1 MDPYNN
7 PDLDPLRSSYASS
20 STNTPFRLDE
30 GFSEDA
36 SSQDENGRN
45 MFAAM
50 AARFQEWVMAQNENA
65 RAEIAY
71 EVLRTL
77 RTSNIAAVVDRLTPL
92 LHMDP
97 VEKLPAEITG
107 LIFSYLDANTLLT
120 ASLASRTWR
129 ARIMDPMLWLEL
141 YKNQGWRYDHKE
153 VRAFENAH
161 NSLIRQEFKKAR
173 GQFHGQPSLK
183 KRATSDWL
191 ESRPRKVSADV
202 SSWREQHGVVEADTD
217 IRSEPEDQE
226 MQDAPNSNQNS
237 PQRPNKRSSQ
247 ESDDEMDY
255 NPSNVEVKNEDSKA
269 VDTQEPPIKSSL
281 TVTDSSGGEKLNWLH
296 LYMQRQ
302 KLESNWSK
310 GLYATFELPHP
321 EHPNEAHTECV
332 YTIQFFGKWLVSG
345 SRDKTLRIWDLETR
359 RLRGKPL
366 VGHSQS
372 VLCLQFDPTESED
385 VVISG
390 SSDASVLVWRFST
403 GQKIHEIPS
412 AHEESVLNLR
422 FDKRYL
428 ITCSKD
434 RRIKIWNRRH
444 LTATDEDYPKI
455 DRNSS
460 ARVPSYIVN
469 TVDMEPSLLET
480 RLANGTIR
488 ALKPY
493 MLLLTLE
500 GHNAAVNA
508 IQINGDL
515 IVSASGDRL
524 IKVWSAK
531 SGKLLRTLQGHQK
544 GIACV
549 QFDSKRIVSG
559 SSDNTVRI
567 YDPYTGAEVAELKGH
582 RNLVR
587 TIQAGFGDLPGSDED
602 DNLRAREAERKY
614 LDNLSNGKLVEDRQ
628 YSREIRNGEHGSS
641 RLALGAK
648 LPPGGGGSKW
658 GRIVS
663 GSYDQTIIIWRKNI
677 EGHWVIGKQ
686 LFQHPFSHGSGSV
699 RPRPQ
704 SQPQPVTA
712 GNPPAPP
719 VQPTSAPAHAPTP
732 QVQAAPANI
741 GPGGSAHP
749 AAMSASQIV
758 QQAVGTSFAS
768 LGAGLS
774 NVIGV
779 GRLLNPPIS
788 GPRMG
793 TNQTSSFTANTS
805 INGTPQAI
813 ATAAGTHTQAIVSQ
827 AVQQALNQAVQNRSS
842 SHGQTGSQSQA
853 SRPIDHATNASTPGG
868 NGVNNQNQNQHQPT
882 APASHLHP
890 VQQAA
895 MAVMQHQQQGTTVPA
910 PAPAAGQGQ
919 QADQQHSSVSRV
931 FKLQF
936 DARRIVCCSQD
947 SRIVGWD
954 FANGDQ
960 DVMEASKFFI
970 GP

>member
-7 PDLDPLRSSYASS
+7 EDMDPLQSDYPSS
-20 STNTPFRLDE
+20 STTTPFRLDE
-30 GFSEDA
+30 GFSEDTM
-36 SSQDENGRN
+36 SQDENGRN

-50 AARFQEWVMAQNENA
+50 AARFQEWVMAQNEES

-141 YKNQGWRYDHKE
+141 YKNQGWIYDKKE
-153 VRAFENAH
+153 VRAFEHAH
-161 NSLIRQEFKKAR
+161 NSLMRQEFKRAR
-173 GQFHGQPSLK
+173 VQNHGQPSLK

-202 SSWREQHGVVEADTD
+202 SSWREQHGAVEADTD
-217 IRSEPEDQE
+217 PRSEPDDQE
-226 MQDAPNSNQNS
+226 MQDVPNSIQNS
-237 PQRPNKRSSQ
+237 PQRPNKRSSS

-255 NPSNVEVKNEDSKA
+255 YLEPTNTKDEDKKAIDNPD
-269 VDTQEPPIKSSL
+269 PPTKSSL
-281 TVTDSSGGEKLNWLH
+281 TVTDSSGGARLNWLY

-302 KLESNWSK
+302 KLEHNWTR
-310 GLYATFELPHP
+310 GLYTTFELPHP
-321 EHPNEAHTECV
+321 DYPNEAHTECV

-345 SRDKTLRIWDLETR
+345 SRDKTLRVWDLETR

-372 VLCLQFDPTESED
+372 VLCLQFDPTEDQD
-385 VVISG
+385 VIISG
-390 SSDASVLVWRFST
+390 SSDASVVIWRFST

-422 FDKRYL
+422 FDRRYL
-428 ITCSKD
+428 VTCSKD
-434 RRIKIWNRRH
+434 RRIKIWNRQA
-444 LTATDEDYPKI
+444 LTATDEDYPKLE
-455 DRNSS
+455 RTST

-469 TVDMEPSLLET
+469 TTDMEPSLLEA
-480 RLANGTIR
+480 RMANGTIR

-524 IKVWSAK
+524 IKVWNAK
-531 SGKLLRTLQGHQK
+531 NGKVLRTLQGHQK

-567 YDPYTGAEVAELKGH
+567 YDPITGAEVAELKGH
-582 RNLVR
+582 HNLVR
-587 TIQAGFGDLPGSDED
+587 TIQAGFGDLPGSDD
-602 DNLRAREAERKY
+602 DDSNQAREAERQY
-614 LDNLSNGKLVEDRQ
+614 RAELADGRAVDDRRFL
-628 YSREIRNGEHGSS
+628 REVRHGEHGSS
-641 RLALGAK
+641 RLALGSK

-663 GSYDQTIIIWRKNI
+663 GSYDQTIIIWRKNA

-686 LFQHPFSHGSGSV
+686 LFQHPFSHTSPSSTRTRT
-699 RPRPQ
+699 RPRPVVADAAAGPAI
-704 SQPQPVTA
+704 QPA
-712 GNPPAPP
+712 SGPPQATGHQ
-719 VQPTSAPAHAPTP
+719 VHPATGSL
-732 QVQAAPANI
+732 

-749 AAMSASQIV
+749 GVMSASQIV

-774 NVIGV
+774 NVMGV
-779 GRLLNPPIS
+779 GRLLNPPIN
-788 GPRMG
+788 GPRNG
-793 TNQTSSFTANTS
+793 VNLNSNFAASAS
-805 INGTPQAI
+805 ISGTPQSI
-813 ATAAGTHTQAIVSQ
+813 ANAAVAHTQAAVSQ

-842 SHGQTGSQSQA
+842 SHGQTTGSQSQA
-853 SRPIDHATNASTPGG
+853 SRSVAS
-868 NGVNNQNQNQHQPT
+868 NQNQQNPV
-882 APASHLHP
+882 APAPLP
-890 VQQAA
+890 QAIQQTPAPTQQQQA
-895 MAVMQHQQQGTTVPA
+895 VPA
-910 PAPAAGQGQ
+910 PPVALGQHQ
-919 QADQQHSSVSRV
+919 ENQPSSVSRV

-954 FANGDQ
+954 FANGDA
-960 DVMEASKFFI
+960 DVVDASKFFI